1 MTLIPIEVRAILP
14 PDAALTWEAIVPL
27 RPEPA
32 YLVGGT
38 AVAVHIG
45 HRESR
50 DLDFYLSSPVDLTEL
65 NDRLSSS
72 DRWLASTLTES
83 TLNGVFS
90 ATKLQFLLAD
100 TETNVEP
107 LTTVGGI
114 PVASLPDLFAMK
126 LGVITRRGALRDYYD
141 LMEMEKRTGLT
152 AEEGLSLFVRRY
164 RPTGVDAA
172 LAGVIFALGP
182 AAIADAASDPSGV
195 PKSAVKELERYW
207 ARRQIEVTAHLDRYG
222 TPSSR

>member
-14 PDAALTWEAIVPL
+14 SDAAGTWEAIVPL

-50 DLDFYLSSPVDLTEL
+50 DLDFYLSSPVDLTDL
-65 NDRLSSS
+65 NDRLSNS

-100 TETNVEP
+100 QETNLEL
-107 LTTVGGI
+107 LTMVGGI

-141 LMEMEKRTGLT
+141 LMEMERTGLT

-164 RPTGVDAA
+164 HPAGVDAA
-172 LAGVIFALGP
+172 LAGVILALGP
-182 AAIADAASDPSGV
+182 AAIADAKSDPSGV
-195 PKSAVKELERYW
+195 PKSAVKELARYW
-207 ARRQIEVTAHLDRYG
+207 PRRQIEVTAHLNRYG
-222 TPSSR
+222 APSSR

>member
-1 MTLIPIEVRAILP
+1 VTLIPIEVRAILP
-14 PDAALTWEAIVPL
+14 SDAARTWEAIVPL

-45 HRESR
+45 HRKSR
-50 DLDFYLSSPVDLTEL
+50 DLDFCLSSPVDLTDL
-65 NDRLSSS
+65 NDRLSNS

-100 TETNVEP
+100 TETNLEP
-107 LTTVGGI
+107 LTMVGGI

-141 LMEMEKRTGLT
+141 LMEMERTGLT

-164 RPTGVDAA
+164 HPAGVDAA
-172 LAGVIFALGP
+172 LAGVILALGP
-182 AAIADAASDPSGV
+182 AAIADAKSDPSGV
-195 PKSAVKELERYW
+195 PKSAVKELARYW
-207 ARRQIEVTAHLDRYG
+207 PRRQIEVTAHLNRYG
-222 TPSSR
+222 APSSR

>member
-14 PDAALTWEAIVPL
+14 SDAARTWEAIVPL

-45 HRESR
+45 HRKSR
-50 DLDFYLSSPVDLTEL
+50 DLDFCLSSPVDLTDL
-65 NDRLSSS
+65 NDRLSNS

-100 TETNVEP
+100 EETNLEP
-107 LTTVGGI
+107 LTMVGGI

-141 LMEMEKRTGLT
+141 LMEMERTGLT

-164 RPTGVDAA
+164 HPAGVDAA
-172 LAGVIFALGP
+172 LAGVILALGP
-182 AAIADAASDPSGV
+182 AAIADAKSDPSGV
-195 PKSAVKELERYW
+195 PKSAVKELARYW
-207 ARRQIEVTAHLDRYG
+207 PRRQIEVTAHLNRYG
-222 TPSSR
+222 APSSR

>member
-14 PDAALTWEAIVPL
+14 SDAARTWEAIVPL

-45 HRESR
+45 HRKSR
-50 DLDFYLSSPVDLTEL
+50 DLDFCLSSPVDLTDL
-65 NDRLSSS
+65 NDRLSNS

-100 TETNVEP
+100 QETNLEL
-107 LTTVGGI
+107 LTMVGGI
-114 PVASLPDLFAMK
+114 LVASLPDLFAMK

-141 LMEMEKRTGLT
+141 LMEMERTGLT

-164 RPTGVDAA
+164 HPAGVDAA
-172 LAGVIFALGP
+172 LAGVILALGP
-182 AAIADAASDPSGV
+182 AAIADAKSDPSGV
-195 PKSAVKELERYW
+195 PKSAVKELARYW
-207 ARRQIEVTAHLDRYG
+207 PRRQIEVTAHLNRYG
-222 TPSSR
+222 APSSR

>member
-1 MTLIPIEVRAILP
+1 VTLIPIEVRAILP
-14 PDAALTWEAIVPL
+14 SDAARTWEAIVPL

-45 HRESR
+45 HRKSR
-50 DLDFYLSSPVDLTEL
+50 DLDFCLSSPVDLTDL
-65 NDRLSSS
+65 NDRLSNS

-100 TETNVEP
+100 QETNLEL
-107 LTTVGGI
+107 LTMVGGI

-141 LMEMEKRTGLT
+141 LMEMERTGLT

-164 RPTGVDAA
+164 HPAGVDAA

-182 AAIADAASDPSGV
+182 AAIADAKSDPSGV
-195 PKSAVKELERYW
+195 PKSAVKELARYW
-207 ARRQIEVTAHLDRYG
+207 PRRQIEVTAHLNRYG
-222 TPSSR
+222 APSSR

>member
-14 PDAALTWEAIVPL
+14 SDAARTWEAIVPL

-45 HRESR
+45 HRKSR
-50 DLDFYLSSPVDLTEL
+50 DLDFCLSSPVDLTDL
-65 NDRLSSS
+65 NDRLSNS

-100 TETNVEP
+100 QETNLEL
-107 LTTVGGI
+107 LTMVGGI

-141 LMEMEKRTGLT
+141 LMEMERTGLT

-164 RPTGVDAA
+164 HPAGVDAA

-182 AAIADAASDPSGV
+182 AAIADAKTDPSGV

-207 ARRQIEVTAHLDRYG
+207 PKRQIEVTAHLNRYG
-222 TPSSR
+222 APSSR

>member
-1 MTLIPIEVRAILP
+1 VTLIPIEVRAILP
-14 PDAALTWEAIVPL
+14 SDAARTWEAIVPL

-45 HRESR
+45 HRKSR
-50 DLDFYLSSPVDLTEL
+50 DLDFCLSSPVDLTDL
-65 NDRLSSS
+65 NDRLSNS

-100 TETNVEP
+100 QETNLEL
-107 LTTVGGI
+107 LTMVGGI

-141 LMEMEKRTGLT
+141 LMEMERTGLT

-164 RPTGVDAA
+164 HPAGVDAA
-172 LAGVIFALGP
+172 LAGVILALGP
-182 AAIADAASDPSGV
+182 AAIADAKTDPSGV

-207 ARRQIEVTAHLDRYG
+207 PKRQIEVTAHLNRYG
-222 TPSSR
+222 APSSR

>member
-14 PDAALTWEAIVPL
+14 SDAARTWEAIVPL

-45 HRESR
+45 HRKSR
-50 DLDFYLSSPVDLTEL
+50 DLDFCLSSPVDLTDL
-65 NDRLSSS
+65 NDRLSNS

-100 TETNVEP
+100 QETNLEL
-107 LTTVGGI
+107 LTMVGGI

-141 LMEMEKRTGLT
+141 LMEMERTGLT

-164 RPTGVDAA
+164 HPAGVDAA
-172 LAGVIFALGP
+172 LAGVILALGP
-182 AAIADAASDPSGV
+182 AAIADAKSDPSGV
-195 PKSAVKELERYW
+195 PKSAVKELARYW
-207 ARRQIEVTAHLDRYG
+207 PRRQIEVTAHLNRYG
-222 TPSSR
+222 APSSR

>member
-1 MTLIPIEVRAILP
+1 VTLIPIEVRAILP
-14 PDAALTWEAIVPL
+14 SDAARTWEAIVPL

-45 HRESR
+45 HRKSR
-50 DLDFYLSSPVDLTEL
+50 DLDFCLSSPVDLTDL
-65 NDRLSSS
+65 NDRLSNS

-100 TETNVEP
+100 QETNLEL
-107 LTTVGGI
+107 LTMVGGI

-141 LMEMEKRTGLT
+141 LMEMERTGLT

-164 RPTGVDAA
+164 HPAGVDAA
-172 LAGVIFALGP
+172 LAGVILALGP
-182 AAIADAASDPSGV
+182 AAIADAKSDPSGV

-207 ARRQIEVTAHLDRYG
+207 PKRQIEVTAHLNRYG
-222 TPSSR
+222 APSSR

>member
-1 MTLIPIEVRAILP
+1 VTLIPIEVRAILP
-14 PDAALTWEAIVPL
+14 SDAARTWEAIVPL

-45 HRESR
+45 HRKSR
-50 DLDFYLSSPVDLTEL
+50 DLDFCLSSPVDLTDL
-65 NDRLSSS
+65 NDRLSNS

-100 TETNVEP
+100 TETNLEP
-107 LTTVGGI
+107 LTMVGGI

-141 LMEMEKRTGLT
+141 LMEMERTGLT

-164 RPTGVDAA
+164 HPAGVDAA
-172 LAGVIFALGP
+172 LAGVILALGP
-182 AAIADAASDPSGV
+182 AAIADAKSDPSGV

-207 ARRQIEVTAHLDRYG
+207 PKRQIEVTAHLNRYG
-222 TPSSR
+222 APSSR

>member
-14 PDAALTWEAIVPL
+14 SDAARTWEAIVPL

-45 HRESR
+45 HRKSR
-50 DLDFYLSSPVDLTEL
+50 DLDFCLSSPVDLTDL
-65 NDRLSSS
+65 NDRLSNS

-100 TETNVEP
+100 TETNLEP
-107 LTTVGGI
+107 LTMVGGI

-141 LMEMEKRTGLT
+141 LMEMERTGLT

-164 RPTGVDAA
+164 HPAGVDAA
-172 LAGVIFALGP
+172 LAGVILALGP
-182 AAIADAASDPSGV
+182 AAIADAKSDPSGV

-207 ARRQIEVTAHLDRYG
+207 PKRQIEVTAHLNRYG
-222 TPSSR
+222 APSSR

>member
-1 MTLIPIEVRAILP
+1 VTLIPIEVRAILP
-14 PDAALTWEAIVPL
+14 SDAARTWEAIVPL

-45 HRESR
+45 HRKSR
-50 DLDFYLSSPVDLTEL
+50 DLDFCLSSPVDLTDL
-65 NDRLSSS
+65 NDRLSNS

-100 TETNVEP
+100 TETNLEP
-107 LTTVGGI
+107 LTMVGGI

-141 LMEMEKRTGLT
+141 LMEMERTGLT

-164 RPTGVDAA
+164 HPAGVDAA
-172 LAGVIFALGP
+172 LAGVILALGP
-182 AAIADAASDPSGV
+182 AAIADAKTDPSGV

-207 ARRQIEVTAHLDRYG
+207 PKRQIEVTAHLNRYG
-222 TPSSR
+222 APSSR

>member
-1 MTLIPIEVRAILP
+1 VTLIPIEVRAILP
-14 PDAALTWEAIVPL
+14 SDAARTWEAIVPL

-45 HRESR
+45 HRKSR
-50 DLDFYLSSPVDLTEL
+50 DLDFCLSSPVDLTDL
-65 NDRLSSS
+65 NDRLSNS

-100 TETNVEP
+100 PETNLEP
-107 LTTVGGI
+107 LTMVGGI

-141 LMEMEKRTGLT
+141 LMEMERTGLT

-164 RPTGVDAA
+164 HPAGVDAA
-172 LAGVIFALGP
+172 LAGVILALGP
-182 AAIADAASDPSGV
+182 AAIADAKSDPSGV
-195 PKSAVKELERYW
+195 PKSAVKELARYW
-207 ARRQIEVTAHLDRYG
+207 PRRQIEVTAHLNRYG
-222 TPSSR
+222 APSSR

>member
-1 MTLIPIEVRAILP
+1 VTLIPIEVRAILP
-14 PDAALTWEAIVPL
+14 SDAARTWEAIVPL

-45 HRESR
+45 HRKSR
-50 DLDFYLSSPVDLTEL
+50 DLDFCLSSPVDLTDL
-65 NDRLSSS
+65 NDRLSNS

-100 TETNVEP
+100 QETNLEL
-107 LTTVGGI
+107 LTMVGGI

-141 LMEMEKRTGLT
+141 LMEMERTGLT

-164 RPTGVDAA
+164 HPAGVDAA
-172 LAGVIFALGP
+172 LAGVILALGP
-182 AAIADAASDPSGV
+182 AAIADAKSDPSGV
-195 PKSAVKELERYW
+195 PKSAVKELARYW
-207 ARRQIEVTAHLDRYG
+207 PRRQIEVTAHLNRYG
-222 TPSSR
+222 APSSR

>member
-1 MTLIPIEVRAILP
+1 
-14 PDAALTWEAIVPL
+14 
-27 RPEPA
+27 
-32 YLVGGT
+32 
-38 AVAVHIG
+38 
-45 HRESR
+45 
-50 DLDFYLSSPVDLTEL
+50 LDFYLSSPVDLTDL
-65 NDRLSSS
+65 NDRLSNSN
-72 DRWLASTLTES
+72 RWLASTLTES

-100 TETNVEP
+100 TETNLEP
-107 LTTVGGI
+107 LTMVGGI

-164 RPTGVDAA
+164 RPAGVDAA

-182 AAIADAASDPSGV
+182 TAITDAKTDPSGV

-207 ARRQIEVTAHLDRYG
+207 PKRQIEVTAHLDLYG
-222 TPSSR
+222 APSSR

>member
-1 MTLIPIEVRAILP
+1 VTLIPIEVRAILP
-14 PDAALTWEAIVPL
+14 SDAARTWEAIVPL

-45 HRESR
+45 HRKSR
-50 DLDFYLSSPVDLTEL
+50 DLDFCLSSPVDLTDL
-65 NDRLSSS
+65 NDRLSNS

-100 TETNVEP
+100 QETNLEL
-107 LTTVGGI
+107 LTMVGGI
-114 PVASLPDLFAMK
+114 LVASLPDLFAMK

-141 LMEMEKRTGLT
+141 LMEMERTGLT

-164 RPTGVDAA
+164 HPAGVDAA
-172 LAGVIFALGP
+172 LAGVILALGP
-182 AAIADAASDPSGV
+182 AAIADAKSDPSGV
-195 PKSAVKELERYW
+195 PKSAVKELARYW
-207 ARRQIEVTAHLDRYG
+207 PRRQIEVTAHLNRYG
-222 TPSSR
+222 APSSR

>member
-1 MTLIPIEVRAILP
+1 MTLVPIEVRAILP
-14 PDAALTWEAIVPL
+14 SDTARTWEAIVPL
-27 RPEPA
+27 RPKPA

-50 DLDFYLSSPVDLTEL
+50 DLDFYLSSPVDLTDL
-65 NDRLSSS
+65 NDRLGNS

-100 TETNVEP
+100 KETNLEP
-107 LTTVGGI
+107 LKMVGGI

-141 LMEMEKRTGLT
+141 LMEMEKRTGLNV
-152 AEEGLSLFVRRY
+152 EEGLSLFVRRY
-164 RPTGVDAA
+164 HPVGVDAA
-172 LAGVIFALGP
+172 LAGIIFALGP
-182 AAIADAASDPSGV
+182 SAIADAETDPSGV

-207 ARRQIEVTAHLDRYG
+207 PKRQIEVTAHLDRYG
-222 TPSSR
+222 APPSR